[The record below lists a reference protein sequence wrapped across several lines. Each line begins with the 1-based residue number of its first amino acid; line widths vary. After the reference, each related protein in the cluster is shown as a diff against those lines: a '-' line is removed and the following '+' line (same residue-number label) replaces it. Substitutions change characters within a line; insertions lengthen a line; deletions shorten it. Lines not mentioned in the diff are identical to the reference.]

1 MEIKKRHYHYEPL
14 KIDRYNLI
22 DESFTLV
29 SAGLEPFFVQVNAS
43 EAESFKSHFDKMRQT
58 PTFVLE
64 NEEVSISEFTLFL
77 REKNLTYKTYRI
89 APTETEEPL
98 SDNEDDEKL

>member
-1 MEIKKRHYHYEPL
+1 
-14 KIDRYNLI
+14 
-22 DESFTLV
+22 
-29 SAGLEPFFVQVNAS
+29 
-43 EAESFKSHFDKMRQT
+43 MRQT

-98 SDNEDDEKL
+98 SDDEDDEKL